1 MSSGVTEGS
10 TEERR
15 SGAPPPSFA
24 APAVSLPNGG
34 GSIRGIGE
42 KFTAN
47 AVTGTGSTSL
57 PVATS
62 RARAGVQPELS
73 LTSDSGHGNGP
84 FGFGWSL
91 LTAVTPRSRF
101 AMPLSLP
108 SITPKTDKGQPG
120 YDDAA
125 QTHVSLLSGSEDLVP
140 AFSARVALSLE
151 GAHVRVGPLD

>member
-1 MSSGVTEGS
+1 VRRAGSGIELGCH
-10 TEERR
+10 RR
-15 SGAPPPSFA
+15 LDGGTALRRA
-24 APAVSLPNGG
+24 ATVVRRAGG
-34 GSIRGIGE
+34 I
-42 KFTAN
+42 
-47 AVTGTGSTSL
+47 GSTSL